1 MKSPQKQIFP
11 VTGLHC
17 AACAANV
24 ERCLNRQPGV
34 TSATVNFATSTA
46 SVEFNP
52 ETINPEALKKA
63 VEDYGYGLILETSE
77 PEEDLSQDAQ
87 TIYYQ
92 RIKRRMW
99 VAWWFVVPIFI
110 LGMGIG
116 NTPLTRLLLPLMA
129 LPVLL
134 YSGSDYYRNT
144 WRQICHGR
152 STDMDTLI
160 AISTSVAYL
169 FSLSGTFFADYWLRH
184 GFQPPFFFEAS
195 TMIIAFVLT
204 GKVMEERAKGKTGEA
219 IRKLMKLQPK
229 TARVVLPD
237 GTEADR
243 SITTLKPG
251 DNIRVRP
258 GEQIPVDGRLTEGF
272 PTIDESML
280 SGEPLPVEKSTGDKL
295 FAGTQNGSGTF
306 VMQATEVGETTVLG
320 NIIRTVREAQGSKPP
335 VQRIVDRVTRIFI
348 PTVLGLAL
356 LTFILWTSFG
366 GIDALTQAFLCAIS
380 VLVIACPCALG
391 LATPTAI
398 MVGIGKGA
406 LMHILIKDAVAL
418 EYMQKADTIVLD
430 KTGTVTEGH
439 PTVKHVLNVATE
451 PTEATAPILMAAE
464 MRSEHPLA
472 EAVVKYCNEQG
483 TKPHEGE
490 MQFQNFP
497 GEGIWLQIGDI
508 AYWAGNQR
516 LAERQ
521 KASINEEVK
530 ERLKQWQQESC
541 AVIFFGREDQLLTVY
556 GLSDN
561 IRPSAEKAVKAL
573 RQQRKQVILLSGDSH
588 RTTRNIGKQIGIKH
602 VVGEALPDNKEAY
615 IQQLQKEGHVVAM
628 VGDGINDSSALARAD
643 ISIAMGKGTDI
654 AMDVARVVLM
664 TDDLKWLPKAFKLS
678 RETVR
683 LVRRNL
689 FWAFIY
695 NLISIPIAAG
705 ALYPTLHILL
715 NPMIAAA
722 AMAFSSVSVVL
733 SSLSLA
739 YRKL

>member
-1 MKSPQKQIFP
+1 MTPSRKQTFP

-24 ERCLNRQPGV
+24 ERCLNKQPGV

-46 SVEFNP
+46 LVEFNP
-52 ETINPEALKKA
+52 ETISPEALKKA
-63 VEDYGYGLILETSE
+63 VENYGYGLITDTSE
-77 PEEDLSQDAQ
+77 SEDNTYQDAQ
-87 TIYYQ
+87 TAYYQ
-92 RIKRRMW
+92 RLKRRMW

-116 NTPLTRLLLPLMA
+116 NTPLTRLLLPFMA
-129 LPVLL
+129 LPVLV
-134 YSGSDYYRNT
+134 YSGRDYYRNT
-144 WRQICHGR
+144 WRQICHRR
-152 STDMDTLI
+152 SADMDTLI

-169 FSLSGTFFADYWLRH
+169 FSLSGTFFANYWLEH
-184 GFQPPFFFEAS
+184 GFQPPFFYEAS

-204 GKVMEERAKGKTGEA
+204 GKVMEERAKVKAGEA

-243 SITTLKPG
+243 PIATLEPG
-251 DNIRVRP
+251 NNIRVRP
-258 GEQIPVDGRLTEGF
+258 GEQIPVDGKLTEGS

-280 SGEPLPVEKSTGDKL
+280 SGEPIPVEKQTGDKL
-295 FAGTQNGSGTF
+295 YAGTQNGSGTF

-348 PTVLGLAL
+348 PTVLVLAL
-356 LTFILWTSFG
+356 LTFLLWISFG
-366 GIDALTQAFLCAIS
+366 GTDALTQAFLCAVS

-439 PTVKHVLNVATE
+439 PTVKHVWNVTTE
-451 PTEATAPILMAAE
+451 TDETTTPILMAAE

-472 EAVVKYCNEQG
+472 EAIIKHCQDQG
-483 TKPHEGE
+483 INPHEGE
-490 MQFQNFP
+490 MQFRNFP
-497 GEGIWLQIGDI
+497 GEGIWLQTEN
-508 AYWAGNQR
+508 ATYWAGNLR

-521 KASINEEVK
+521 KVLIDEDVK
-530 ERLKQWQQESC
+530 DTLKQWQQESC
-541 AVIFFGREDQLLTVY
+541 AVVFFGRGNQLLSLY
-556 GLSDN
+556 GLSDD
-561 IRPSAEKAVKAL
+561 IRPSAQKAVKAL

-602 VVGEALPDNKEAY
+602 VVGEALPDDKDAY

-664 TDDLKWLPKAFKLS
+664 TDDLAWLPKAFKLS

-683 LVRRNL
+683 LVHRNL